1 MPDYR
6 DFPGLPIRTHIT
18 MAKPHQGTVSSST
31 ASGSGTEITTT
42 LISIKQDPLS
52 DAEFTIPKDYQEMSM
67 PDIFG
72 ERKAAPSISPNP

>member
-1 MPDYR
+1 MTKQHR
-6 DFPGLPIRTHIT
+6 
-18 MAKPHQGTVSSST
+18 GTVSNTT

-42 LISIKQDPLS
+42 LTSVKQDPLS

-72 ERKAAPSISPNP
+72 EKKAAPPISPNP